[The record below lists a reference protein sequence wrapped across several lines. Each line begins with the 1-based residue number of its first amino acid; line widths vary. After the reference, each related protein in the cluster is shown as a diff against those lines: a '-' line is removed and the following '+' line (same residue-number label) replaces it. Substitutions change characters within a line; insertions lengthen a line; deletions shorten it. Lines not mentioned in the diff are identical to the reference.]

1 LSNDKFFHI
10 SVFWEEKPMSQ
21 KILVIGGVALG
32 PKAACRCKRLLP
44 DASVIMLDENP
55 LISYGGC
62 GIPYYLSGEV
72 NSLDDLRATPYHTIR
87 DPSFFAALKGVDARI
102 QTRALSVNRE
112 AKTVLARSVAT
123 GKEETLP
130 YDKLCIATGARP
142 RLPEVAGR
150 DLDGVLSITR
160 LEAAERIRK
169 ACERGEVKEAVI
181 VGGGF
186 IGLEAAVALADMWGV
201 KTSVVEMLPDILSG
215 ALPANMSRMARHDC
229 EKREVQVYTSEKLMR
244 LEGEKGKVAR
254 VVTDKRALP
263 AQLVIFSAGF
273 IPNGQ
278 LAADAGLACTPFGA
292 ILVNEHMQTSDP
304 DIYAGGDC
312 VSVKNLITG
321 KPGYF
326 PFGSMANRQGRVI
339 GTNLAGGSARFPG
352 AVGTWAAK
360 LFGLS
365 FCGTGLSLE
374 KARAEGFDAV
384 SVGVEQL
391 DRAHFYPEKEMMHLE
406 LVAERGTGRVLG
418 AQGASASPEAV
429 KARIDAISGVLQY
442 ARPTVEEIS
451 NLEIAYAPPFASA
464 MDIANTVGNVADNIL
479 AGRSRSQNALD
490 FMALWEKRK
499 ENNAFFADLRP
510 AGGSTELAAAYP
522 GEWHAIPLEE
532 LEKRVG
538 EFPGD
543 RPVYLICNTGLRAYD
558 AQLILARHGIASANA
573 LGGMQALL
581 KSGLKP

>member
-1 LSNDKFFHI
+1 MPQN
-10 SVFWEEKPMSQ
+10 
-21 KILVIGGVALG
+21 ILIIGGVALG

-44 DASVIMLDENP
+44 EASVVMIDENP

-62 GIPYYLSGEV
+62 GIPYYMSGEV
-72 NSLDDLRATPYHTIR
+72 NRLDDLRATPYHTVR
-87 DPSFFAALKGVDARI
+87 DPAFFAALKGVDARI
-102 QTRALSVNRE
+102 QTRALSVDRK
-112 AKTVLARSVAT
+112 AKTVLTRNVAT

-130 YDKLCIATGARP
+130 YDKLCIATGASP
-142 RLPEVAGR
+142 RMPEVAGG

-169 ACERGEVKEAVI
+169 ACERGEIKEAVI

-186 IGLEAAVALADMWGV
+186 IGLEAAVALADMWGI
-201 KTSVVEMLPDILSG
+201 KTSVVEMLPQLLSG
-215 ALPANMSRMARHDC
+215 ALPANMALMARHDC
-229 EKREVQVYTSEKLMR
+229 ESHALSVYTSEKVVR
-244 LEGEKGKVAR
+244 LEGENGKVAR
-254 VVTDKRALP
+254 VVTDARTLP
-263 AQLVIFSAGF
+263 AQLVIFAAGF

-278 LAADAGLACTPFGA
+278 LAADAGLACTLFGA

-312 VSVKNLITG
+312 ASVRHLITG

-326 PFGSMANRQGRVI
+326 PLGSMANRQGRVI

-352 AVGTWAAK
+352 AVGAWAVK
-360 LFGLS
+360 LFKLS

-374 KARAEGFDAV
+374 KARAAGFDAV

-391 DRAHFYPEKEMMHLE
+391 DRAHFYPEKDMMHLE
-406 LVAERGTGRVLG
+406 LVVERGTGRVLG
-418 AQGASASPEAV
+418 AQGASVSPDAV

-442 ARPTVEEIS
+442 ARPTIDDIS

-464 MDIANTVGNVADNIL
+464 MDIANVVGNVADNTL
-479 AGRSRSQNALD
+479 AGRSHGQDVLE
-490 FMALWEKRK
+490 FMDSWQKRK
-499 ENNAFFADLRP
+499 ENKVFFADIRP
-510 AGGSTELAAAYP
+510 AAGSAQLAAAFP

-532 LEKRVG
+532 LEQRVG
-538 EFPGD
+538 EFPED
-543 RPVYLICNTGLRAYD
+543 RPVSLICNTGLRAYD
-558 AQLILARHGIASANA
+558 AQLILARHGIASVNA
-573 LGGMQALL
+573 FGGLQAAL